1 MPRTSTL
8 HNTDYRTARPSDGR
22 EHVVFE
28 SIVAL
33 LALIMII
40 SGFLLYVGNAFAAT
54 AHTQANT
61 IPIETVAPVTDKPLS
76 LAEI

>member
-1 MPRTSTL
+1 MPRTATL
-8 HNTDYRTARPSDGR
+8 HNTDYRYARPSDGR

-28 SIVAL
+28 TVVAL

-40 SGFLLYVGNAFAAT
+40 SGFSLYVGNAFAAST
-54 AHTQANT
+54 DTQANT
-61 IPIETVAPVTDKPLS
+61 ISIETAAPVTDKPLS